1 MLTVAPANFE
11 FIINVLLQGWEVIRV
26 DEFIDELLTKD
37 YACDIAL
44 PRLPKRWHLEDAGM
58 LNPRISLAEE
68 ALEES
73 EDEDEVMPAS
83 EAQSSVTNAAEA
95 IPASGSRLEAEQVT
109 EQEQPSEKS
118 RDDGASASTHTRRRD
133 ESPRRRGRSGDR
145 TSGDRGG
152 ERRDDRRRTSR
163 SRSRSRERTRRR
175 TSRSRSYERRR
186 DYRRGD
192 RSPRRPH
199 HHTRSRSPR
208 RDDDRRRH
216 ETERRRS
223 RSSSEEHNKRK
234 KSSKSKKRAKDAL
247 FKKESVEDFSA
258 GGTSTG
264 GSKGESEGDGLS
276 IEETNQL
283 RLSLGLKPLKT

>member
-1 MLTVAPANFE
+1 M
-11 FIINVLLQGWEVIRV
+11 FIVNVLLSGWEVIRV

-58 LNPRISLAEE
+58 LNPRTSLAEE

-73 EDEDEVMPAS
+73 EDEGDVMPAS
-83 EAQSSVTNAAEA
+83 EADASVSITAEA
-95 IPASGSRLEAEQVT
+95 NPVSDSRMEVEQVA
-109 EQEQPSEKS
+109 ELEVPSDMR
-118 RDDGASASTHTRRRD
+118 RDDRANDTTQAHRRN

-145 TSGDRGG
+145 SGDRNRDRSGD
-152 ERRDDRRRTSR
+152 RRDGRLRSR
-163 SRSRSRERTRRR
+163 SRSRSRERSRRR

-192 RSPRRPH
+192 RSPRRSH

-208 RDDDRRRH
+208 RDDDRRRD

-223 RSSSEEHNKRK
+223 RSSSEERKKRK
-234 KSSKSKKRAKDAL
+234 KSSKSKKRAKDSL
-247 FKKESVEDFSA
+247 FKKGSAEDVSA
-258 GGTSTG
+258 EGTRTG
-264 GSKGESEGDGLS
+264 ASKGESKGDGLS